1 MNRPGPAGLAILT
14 AFAIVAVI
22 ELRTV
27 LGGIGVDVAVGP
39 YYAGVTFLFVTA
51 VLALYALPKNGTPTR
66 A

>member
-1 MNRPGPAGLAILT
+1 MNRPGPVGLAILT

-27 LGGIGVDVAVGP
+27 LGAIGIDVAVGP
-39 YYAGVTFLFVTA
+39 YYAGVTVLFVA
-51 VLALYALPKNGTPTR
+51 AILALYALPKKGTPAR